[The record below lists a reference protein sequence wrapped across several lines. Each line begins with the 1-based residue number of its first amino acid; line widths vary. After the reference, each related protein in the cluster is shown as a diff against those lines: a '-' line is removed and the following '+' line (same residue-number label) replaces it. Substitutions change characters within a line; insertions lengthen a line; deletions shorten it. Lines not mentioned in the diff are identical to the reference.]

1 MEKAS
6 GQNDQKEGVWDKDT
20 ERALLPLVLQRM
32 DTQLRLPALCP
43 SSLQTTRQNSP
54 GTRPSAL
61 DRLKVSYP

>member
-43 SSLQTTRQNSP
+43 SSLQTHKTEQP
-54 GTRPSAL
+54 W
-61 DRLKVSYP
+61 Y